1 MRWVRVGAQFGAAY
15 GCGKPERP
23 FYCRWF
29 FGCAPDFRYFGFSA
43 RRLVVF
49 GLSPNVGD
57 RAALARTED
66 AK

>member
-1 MRWVRVGAQFGAAY
+1 VAA
-15 GCGKPERP
+15 GKPERP